1 MVLIHNVN
9 LICLKTFHR
18 LKEVLFFL
26 WWLHDSRCSCPTD
39 LILRPIHTSIL
50 LFHTTSE
57 LYGVVIR
64 HAPQSRGPYCTAACS
79 KMSNR
84 PYSVWILVVT
94 ELLSARSMA
103 SLGEGIC
110 NMPLYRDTIGQHMNA
125 SASFY
130 RRDLM
135 YMRPEFVSLDA
146 SVKATRDVNPLT
158 YQTLLLLVVFV
169 LYFVS
174 IPSVSI
180 HLY

>member
-1 MVLIHNVN
+1 
-9 LICLKTFHR
+9 
-18 LKEVLFFL
+18 
-26 WWLHDSRCSCPTD
+26 
-39 LILRPIHTSIL
+39 
-50 LFHTTSE
+50 
-57 LYGVVIR
+57 
-64 HAPQSRGPYCTAACS
+64 
-79 KMSNR
+79 
-84 PYSVWILVVT
+84 
-94 ELLSARSMA
+94 MA
-103 SLGEGIC
+103 SLGEDIC
-110 NMPLYRDTIGQHMNA
+110 NMPLYRDTIGQYMNA

-135 YMRPEFVSLDA
+135 YMRPKFVSLDA